1 MYPPETLE
9 RVQLVRRAL
18 AVGFTLDELAAILG
32 ERDKGGSPCRK
43 VHKLTT
49 EKLGKVEEQLKALE
63 GLRNDLKKT
72 LTDWNTRLRGSDEE
86 TQHRLLDTLPV
97 PKANGLFKLSPNSK
111 RKKEGFK

>member
-32 ERDKGGSPCRK
+32 QQVKGGSPCRK

-72 LTDWNTRLRGSDEE
+72 LTDWNTRLRGSDRGNS
-86 TQHRLLDTLPV
+86 TQRLRYLPV